1 MRGFLLALFKKVKC
15 ECFATQRARLTVR
28 AGQDSALTFLVMFMD
43 NLKFYEINPKYV
55 KYLSAA
61 APHLF
66 LNKQSGQRNERKYI
80 GIVLHI
86 NGLDYFAPLSS
97 FKDKHRRMK
106 ESVDFIKIKDY
117 AVINLNNMF
126 PVPPAECT
134 YVNIQNET
142 DFKYRDLLRAEY
154 RYIKMIQEKIRKN
167 ADTVYRLRLKDGD
180 TTALG
185 KRCNNFTL
193 LEKMCKEYR

>member
-1 MRGFLLALFKKVKC
+1 
-15 ECFATQRARLTVR
+15 
-28 AGQDSALTFLVMFMD
+28 MD
-43 NLKFYEINPKYV
+43 NLKIYEVNSKYV
-55 KYLSAA
+55 EYLSAF

-66 LNKQSGQRNERKYI
+66 LNKQAGQRNERKYI
-80 GIVLHI
+80 GIVLQV

-97 FKDKHRRMK
+97 FKEKHHRMK
-106 ESVDFIKIKDY
+106 ESLDFIKIKDY

-126 PVPPAECT
+126 PVPPNECR
-134 YVNIQNET
+134 YVNIQAET

-167 ADTVYRLRLKDGD
+167 ANTVYHLRLREGN

-185 KRCNNFTL
+185 KRCNDFSL
-193 LEKMCKEYR
+193 LEKMCREYR